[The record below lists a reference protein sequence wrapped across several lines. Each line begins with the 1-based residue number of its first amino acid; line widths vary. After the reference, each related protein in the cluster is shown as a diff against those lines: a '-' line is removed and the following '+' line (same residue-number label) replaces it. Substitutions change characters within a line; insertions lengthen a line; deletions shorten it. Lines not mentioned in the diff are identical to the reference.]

1 MVGGWFVRLGRE
13 GGVGIIINY
22 RKADERLSTESFI
35 PSFLSLLPHS
45 KKKGVFVVVLSSSS
59 FLLLSCSLHLRLDRL
74 EKRDTKSTVHFY
86 YYNVH

>member
-1 MVGGWFVRLGRE
+1 MVGGWFVRLGRR
-13 GGVGIIINY
+13 GVGIIINY
-22 RKADERLSTESFI
+22 RKADEIKYRIIHSF
-35 PSFLSLLPHS
+35 LPHS